1 MFTLE
6 FQLASPEE
14 QTEMTAMEML
24 ADEVSRVPEWLREEP
39 TCNDAGWYGGA
50 LVNTRMFKTWLVT
63 NNWLWNNLFKT
74 EQYDSLVEEMNNPI
88 LEPMNH
94 KTLFRNC

>member
-1 MFTLE
+1 
-6 FQLASPEE
+6 
-14 QTEMTAMEML
+14 
-24 ADEVSRVPEWLREEP
+24 
-39 TCNDAGWYGGA
+39 
-50 LVNTRMFKTWLVT
+50 MFKTWLVT